1 MNYKSLRWWIYS
13 ASLLLAITA
22 SIWVTVRGPTTVAAV
37 AQIAPRFVPEKL
49 HRINVTRSVLDIPIR
64 EFPERAI
71 TDQYRDPFDTATVSV
86 APAVPATGPARVLP
100 PPPPTVPPLPFAYRG
115 ILTDGDG
122 SWLVQLAR
130 GNDFLLVGRGD
141 VIDSTYR
148 LEDLK
153 SDELLFIYLPMS
165 TAQTLSISPA
175 PP

>member
-1 MNYKSLRWWIYS
+1 L
-13 ASLLLAITA
+13 
-22 SIWVTVRGPTTVAAV
+22 
-37 AQIAPRFVPEKL
+37 
-49 HRINVTRSVLDIPIR
+49 
-64 EFPERAI
+64 
-71 TDQYRDPFDTATVSV
+71 
-86 APAVPATGPARVLP
+86 
-100 PPPPTVPPLPFAYRG
+100 PPTVPPLPFAYRG

-153 SDELLFIYLPMS
+153 NDELLFMYLPMS
-165 TAQTLSISPA
+165 AAQTLPISPA